1 MKEET
6 VRILSPVNSFEG
18 AVKVID
24 AGADEIYCGV
34 RYPDVKYHGLSTRTA
49 KCSLDSYDELGKVV
63 QYAHDRGVK
72 VLVTLEFP
80 FMSELLEKNVDKHAK
95 LCAEKDIDAFIL
107 GDIGLIL
114 KVKQMGLDVPFHA
127 STYLSSMNYE
137 AVDFLRKLGAERVIL
152 ERQVSIEEITQIVK
166 SSCGVEIEVFVH
178 GSGCSNINVSCYGC
192 YTPESLIRSI
202 PNKLSTGDFESY
214 QNYGFTTPLN
224 KFKMI
229 TAPFCRLTYE
239 VEDGTAGSKAYAPIL
254 DAYSFCS
261 LCKLPA
267 LVKTGVAGFK
277 IVDRCQS
284 KEYQEICTRAYRELT
299 TLLEQGQTE
308 LFNKRLV
315 SIIRDS
321 KALLFPN
328 FPEACEQKRCYYSPF
343 FHSPYRV
350 RIS

>member
-1 MKEET
+1 
-6 VRILSPVNSFEG
+6 
-18 AVKVID
+18 
-24 AGADEIYCGV
+24 
-34 RYPDVKYHGLSTRTA
+34 
-49 KCSLDSYDELGKVV
+49 
-63 QYAHDRGVK
+63 
-72 VLVTLEFP
+72 
-80 FMSELLEKNVDKHAK
+80 MSELLEKNVDKHAK

-137 AVDFLRKLGAERVIL
+137 AVDFLRKLGAQRVIL
-152 ERQVSIEEITQIVK
+152 ERQVAIDEITQIVK
-166 SSCGVEIEVFVH
+166 NSSGVEIEVFVH

-192 YTPESLIRSI
+192 YTPESLIRAI

-239 VEDGTAGSKAYAPIL
+239 VQGNTGQKTYAPIL
-254 DAYSFCS
+254 DSYSFCS
-261 LCKLPA
+261 LCKLPM

-284 KEYQEICTRAYRELT
+284 KEYQETCTRVYRELT
-299 TLLEQGQTE
+299 TILEQGQIE
-308 LFNKRLV
+308 LYNKKMV
-315 SIIRDS
+315 SIIKDS

-328 FPEACEQKRCYYSPF
+328 FPEVCEQKRCYYAPF
-343 FHSPYRV
+343 FHAPYRMP
-350 RIS
+350 IS